1 MLVFPKIWP
10 ALFSCNT
17 CFKIRPFALLP
28 SFPFDFSAYKIK
40 SGVYLRPCQTSMIEL
55 FSENSSQLP
64 AVTYF
69 FNKPP
74 LQIFD

>member
-17 CFKIRPFALLP
+17 CFKIRTFALLP
-28 SFPFDFSAYKIK
+28 SFPFDFNAYKIK
-40 SGVYLRPCQTSMIEL
+40 SGVYLRPCQTSMMEL
-55 FSENSSQLP
+55 FSENNSQLP